1 MLQADFREFSG
12 MLDAVCGLLS
22 RGNYTPNAQNTALF
36 FRALARHNIAVI
48 RAAFDAHVCDP
59 VRGKFVPVPADILAQ
74 IETAV
79 ADDGRPGAE
88 EAWATVFAAR
98 DEALT
103 TVWTAEM
110 AEAAGVCR
118 SLLLAGDEVAARMS
132 FKEAY
137 TRLVSTARAQRIPAA
152 WSATLGHDIAGRDAA
167 LLPHIKAGRISNAL
181 LAGPSIG
188 LDAAMRLPAPEGM
201 SESNL
206 AARAKAREKL
216 AELRAEMAVRKGG
229 STAAE
234 AERHRTQ
241 ALKAEAASKVRN
253 YTDTATTF
261 DATGT

>member
-1 MLQADFREFSG
+1 MLQADFRDFSG
-12 MLDAVCGLLS
+12 MLDAVCSLLS

-36 FRALARHNIAVI
+36 FRALARHDIAVI

-88 EAWATVFAAR
+88 EAWAAVFAAR

-118 SLLLAGDEVAARMS
+118 SLLLAGDEVAARMA

-137 TRLVSTARAQRIPAA
+137 TRFVSTARAQRIPAA

-167 LLPHIKAGRISNAL
+167 LMPHIAAGRISNEL

-188 LDAAMRLPAPEGM
+188 LDAAVQLPAPEG
-201 SESNL
+201 ETETGR
-206 AARAKAREKL
+206 AARLKARERL
-216 AELRAEMAVRKGG
+216 AEIRAEQTQPRKGIDE
-229 STAAE
+229 SERERTA
-234 AERHRTQ
+234 
-241 ALKAEAASKVRN
+241 ALKAESAAKVRN
-253 YTDTATTF
+253 YTDTSTT
-261 DATGT
+261 TGA

>member
-1 MLQADFREFSG
+1 MLQADFRDFSA

-36 FRALARHNIAVI
+36 FRALARHDIAIV

-88 EAWATVFAAR
+88 EAWAAVFSAR

-103 TVWTAEM
+103 TVWTGEM

-118 SLLLAGDEVAARMS
+118 SLLVAGDEVAARMA
-132 FKEAY
+132 FKESY

-152 WSATLGHDIAGRDAA
+152 WFATLGHDIAGRDAA
-167 LLPHIKAGRISNAL
+167 LLPHIAAGRISNAL

-188 LDAAMRLPAPEGM
+188 LDAAMRLPAPEG
-201 SESNL
+201 ETETGR
-206 AARAKAREKL
+206 AARLKARERL
-216 AELRAEMAVRKGG
+216 AEIRAEQAKPRKGADEIERER
-229 STAAE
+229 TA
-234 AERHRTQ
+234 
-241 ALKAEAASKVRN
+241 ALKADTATKVRN
-253 YTDTATTF
+253 HAATTF
-261 DATGT
+261 NATET